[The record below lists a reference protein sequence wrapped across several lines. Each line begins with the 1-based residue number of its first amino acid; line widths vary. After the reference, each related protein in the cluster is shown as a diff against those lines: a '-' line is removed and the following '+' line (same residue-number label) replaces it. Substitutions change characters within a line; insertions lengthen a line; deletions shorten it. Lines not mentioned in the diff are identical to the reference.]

1 MPAQKIRAGH
11 KNPLL
16 VPGVHRFGRSAM
28 YRKRGMK
35 FKRNLTASEKVIAK
49 KPVYVEKPVGGA
61 LNGGKRLVQI
71 QKSKRYHPTAVGKV
85 RRVVQRPGI
94 VRRNRL
100 RGSLKPGTVLILLA
114 GRHAGKRVILLG
126 QLESGLLLVTGPFKL
141 NGVPIRRINQQFVIA
156 TSTRLDLSKVKVPD
170 ILNDAYFR
178 RDKKALRKQRQQQ
191 EGEIFA
197 SVKSGYLLSDARK
210 QDQVELD
217 KQILNVVKSSPEK
230 KLLLK
235 YLASSF
241 ALTSGQYPHKME
253 F

>member
-1 MPAQKIRAGH
+1 MPAQRIRAGH

-35 FKRNLTASEKVIAK
+35 YKKNLTSSSKATAK

-61 LNGGKRLVQI
+61 LNGEKRQVQVK
-71 QKSKRYHPTAVGKV
+71 KSKRYHPTAVGKV

-94 VRRNRL
+94 VRRTRI

-141 NGVPIRRINQQFVIA
+141 NGVPLRRINQQYVIA
-156 TSTRLDLSKVKVPD
+156 TSTRLDLTEVKVPD
-170 ILNDAYFR
+170 TLNDAYFR
-178 RDKKALRKQRQQQ
+178 RDKAALRKQRQQQ

-197 SVKSGYLLSDARK
+197 SAKTGYSLSDTRK
-210 QDQVELD
+210 KDQGELD
-217 KQILNVVKSSPEK
+217 KQILSVIKSSPDK
-230 KLLLK
+230 KLLMK
-235 YLASSF
+235 YLSSSF
-241 ALTSGQYPHKME
+241 ALRSGQYPHKMI